1 VTKVILEI
9 DDIAKILPKIFIITS
24 ITGILSNDMD
34 MSPKVTQG
42 SGVTNSPIRS

>member
-1 VTKVILEI
+1 MSQIVILGINNVTKVILEI

-34 MSPKVTQG
+34 M
-42 SGVTNSPIRS
+42 